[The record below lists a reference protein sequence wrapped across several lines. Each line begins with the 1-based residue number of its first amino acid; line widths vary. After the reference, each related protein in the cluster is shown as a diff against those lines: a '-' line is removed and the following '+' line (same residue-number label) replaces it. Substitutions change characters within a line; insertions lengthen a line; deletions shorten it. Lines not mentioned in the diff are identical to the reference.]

1 MNDKNSFVKNLE
13 PTTLD
18 GFLPH
23 CGWKKEVCCV
33 HRKRTWKN
41 ERMNLLCL
49 AFINKLALCFHSLS
63 FSFFHSYFNGFQP
76 CALSSNS

>member
-23 CGWKKEVCCV
+23 CGWEKGSVLCTQKKDLE
-33 HRKRTWKN
+33 K
-41 ERMNLLCL
+41 
-49 AFINKLALCFHSLS
+49 
-63 FSFFHSYFNGFQP
+63 
-76 CALSSNS
+76 